1 MFKAIRKWWKELGEC
16 EQELARLGIYTF
28 TNAFGQPTY
37 ICRDENDKQEANKRT
52 SKKTKK

>member
-16 EQELARLGIYTF
+16 EQELARLGIYHYN
-28 TNAFGQPTY
+28 NAFGQPTY
-37 ICRDENDKQEANKRT
+37 IQRDSYDKQEANKRT